1 MPSIQDC
8 RRTPPLKGSRNT
20 RVVPFFTCHMFMEV
34 RRSYK
39 NVFQKTLQDIQEN
52 ILTQDGEVGS
62 FMLTESMKMQIS
74 GK

>member
-1 MPSIQDC
+1 
-8 RRTPPLKGSRNT
+8 
-20 RVVPFFTCHMFMEV
+20 MFMEV